1 MNDDSI
7 SSSYILFRVR
17 VDDSGTPS
25 PLPLSLSSSAAQ
37 RNEPFQLCADDE
49 HNNIRRK
56 VVVVVVSSSSFLYF
70 VFVLFFC
77 FRRRLFIWF
86 SGISSPF
93 YSFSFRSVSFR
104 FFYLDISPL
113 VYIYSASVEKRKT
126 TALLQYYYT
135 TPALVVKTSR
145 RQSQQL
151 QMKLL
156 KSKE

>member
-56 VVVVVVSSSSFLYF
+56 VVVVVVSSSFSFLYF
-70 VFVLFFC
+70 VLFF